1 MNITFVIE
9 FYLPIILG
17 GKQTY
22 VQALSRELCHMG
34 HKVTI
39 STLQCRNLPSL
50 EKSNE
55 AIICRLE
62 SLFQKIPSRAEQ
74 PIPPMKD
81 LLVTEAFKETFRKER
96 PDIVH
101 AHDWMVYS
109 ILPLKKEYNIPF
121 VLSFHGYDFLCPN
134 VLFVRG
140 KKTCERPLASEC
152 LSCGVEKYKLPL
164 AKLLPVY
171 CALRMNKPNMK
182 KIDKFI
188 ASHSFQKQIYSKYL
202 GLKDQDICVI
212 PQPVDVNSFCPGA
225 RTADE
230 IREYEKKLRVE
241 SGAIKI
247 VHVSRL
253 WWDKMDVILNLIRA
267 TPSIVKEFPDVQ
279 VLLVGEGEC
288 LDYVYQLARAVNKQ
302 LNRMAIIVTGGIKA
316 EDMPKIMRLA
326 DVVIGVGRVPL
337 EAMACGKPVIVAGT
351 IVGSSGG
358 NYGGI
363 VTPENVT
370 ELQAHNFSGR
380 NSSVGTSPRKIA
392 EDCTRLLADRKY
404 MSYLGSFGRKYIEK
418 EFDAKRIARRIEDVY
433 YEVIESRE

>member
-1 MNITFVIE
+1 M
-9 FYLPIILG
+9 
-17 GKQTY
+17 
-22 VQALSRELCHMG
+22 
-34 HKVTI
+34 
-39 STLQCRNLPSL
+39 
-50 EKSNE
+50 
-55 AIICRLE
+55 
-62 SLFQKIPSRAEQ
+62 
-74 PIPPMKD
+74 PPMKD
-81 LLVTEAFKETFRKER
+81 FLVTKAFKETFRKER
-96 PDIVH
+96 PDIIH

-109 ILPLKKEYNIPF
+109 ILPLKKKYNIPF

-134 VLFVRG
+134 VLFVRER
-140 KKTCERPLASEC
+140 KTCERPLTTQC

-171 CALRMNKPNMK
+171 CALRMNRSNVK

-188 ASHSFQKQIYSKYL
+188 ASHSFQKQIYLKYL

-212 PQPVDVNSFCPGA
+212 PQPVDVDSFCPSA

-230 IREYEKKLRVE
+230 IREYEKKLRFE

-253 WWDKMDVILNLIRA
+253 WWDKMDAILNMIRA
-267 TPSIVKEFPDVQ
+267 TPSVIKEFPDAQ

-288 LDYVYQLARAVNKQ
+288 LDYVYQLARGVNKQ
-302 LNRMAIIVTGGIKA
+302 LNKTAIIVTGGIEA
-316 EDMPKIMRLA
+316 GDMPKIMRLA

-351 IVGSSGG
+351 IVGPLGG

-363 VTPENVT
+363 VTPKNVA

-380 NSSVGTSPRKIA
+380 NSSVVTSPRKMA
-392 EDCTRLLADRKY
+392 DDCTGLLANRKH
-404 MSYLGSFGRKYIEK
+404 MSSLGSFGIKYIKK
-418 EFDAKRIARRIEDVY
+418 EYDSKRIARRIEGVY
-433 YEVIESRE
+433 HEVIECRE